1 MATLGVAQA
10 GLWTAQQTLSALEQ
24 SIDSV
29 IDTAEAAVQSAQDA
43 VNAAI
48 EAGEAMVDGTM
59 SALTEAVNSLL
70 SNLCSSVSW
79 VINLQNLY
87 ISSALNQNGQD
98 VFNARITGAFFGGS
112 MGTFSVQINLNDLT
126 SMIGQMI
133 ASAAVDLGNWLVAE
147 LSGTPAAEFANW
159 IYNALVTAAD
169 GEGTLS
175 TNGIGSTVGNNIFYA
190 GQTLQSSAGGM
201 SNIVSPNGAFTF
213 TLTTSGN
220 LELTNQNGDVIWQSG
235 SQGTCNC
242 QAFIDQTGNF
252 QVLDV
257 NNVMLWQSN
266 TLGGILLQVE
276 DSGTIFMLF
285 QNSSIVWSA
294 NQVDQSFLVQPG
306 TVGPQSLSYDEYL
319 LNWKETSTDGS
330 YVYTVS
336 YGDAVLWTSDVFQG
350 AEPFAW
356 FNGGNGN
363 IAIIDSTGNSVWTSS
378 TSTCTTNCYFGLSSD
393 GALLI
398 TDVTMTQQYLVIYA
412 GSPCNSN
419 NGGCSTDATCSFN
432 GATVT
437 CTCNSG
443 FTGDGYTCQ
452 QNPCDTNNGGC
463 SPDATCTSNGVT
475 VSCTCNAPY
484 FGGDGYTCVF
494 SKGSSCSTDLAGCG
508 LVGQECMQFPF
519 GANCYCPN
527 GGTSC
532 TPVMCQG
539 NPSLNTHYCPS
550 NWMYVNC
557 GGIPT
562 CCQWSET
569 DGYLNCQQQD
579 QPNPCLTNNGGCS
592 GDATCTYS
600 AFGVA
605 TCTCNEF
612 YTGDGK
618 TCTFEVGPSCSYN
631 FAGCDTQNSVCAAL
645 STGLSEC
652 MCPPGR
658 ALSSCPSTNACIP
671 NDTLNTKYCPSNWLY
686 ADCFGVINCCLVNE
700 WGYYN
705 CYPYQD
711 V

>member
-10 GLWTAQQTLSALEQ
+10 GLWTAQQTLSALEE

-98 VFNARITGAFFGGS
+98 VFYARITGAFFGGS
-112 MGTFSVQINLNDLT
+112 MSTFSVQINLNDLT

-201 SNIVSPNGAFTF
+201 SYIVSPNGAYTF
-213 TLTTSGN
+213 TLTMSGN
-220 LELTNQNGDVIWQSG
+220 LELTNQNGDIVWQSG

-242 QAFIDQTGNF
+242 QAFIDETGNF

-306 TVGPQSLSYDEYL
+306 TVGPQSLSNYKYL

-363 IAIIDSTGNSVWTSS
+363 VAIIDSTGNSVWTSS

-398 TDVTMTQQYLVIYA
+398 TDVTVTQQYLVIYA

-432 GATVT
+432 GASVT
-437 CTCNSG
+437 CSSLCTVDNGGCPSSQQCFDLGGAIACEYSDQFWENTNYVPQCTSAGYQTALYVESATSNNDYCCNWTDG
-443 FTGDGYTCQ
+443 FYDCPYLVQQCGNNNGGCLSSDMCIQVTYTSIVCASTESPYWENTNFVSQCNNAGYQTALYVSSTGFSYCCDGGGSSYNCPILG
-452 QNPCDTNNGGC
+452 NACYNNNGGC
-463 SPDATCTSNGVT
+463 SSPATCLQYGSETWCACEQGTPN
-475 VSCTCNAPY
+475 CNAQNTWSYDTGYNSKCVSKYGADYGTGIQLQP
-484 FGGDGYTCVF
+484 GGVVY
-494 SKGSSCSTDLAGCG
+494 CG
-508 LVGQECMQFPF
+508 E
-519 GANCYCPN
+519 
-527 GGTSC
+527 
-532 TPVMCQG
+532 
-539 NPSLNTHYCPS
+539 
-550 NWMYVNC
+550 W
-557 GGIPT
+557 
-562 CCQWSET
+562 W
-569 DGYLNCQQQD
+569 DD
-579 QPNPCLTNNGGCS
+579 
-592 GDATCTYS
+592 
-600 AFGVA
+600 
-605 TCTCNEF
+605 
-612 YTGDGK
+612 
-618 TCTFEVGPSCSYN
+618 N
-631 FAGCDTQNSVCAAL
+631 FN
-645 STGLSEC
+645 
-652 MCPPGR
+652 
-658 ALSSCPSTNACIP
+658 
-671 NDTLNTKYCPSNWLY
+671 
-686 ADCFGVINCCLVNE
+686 
-700 WGYYN
+700 YYDFA
-705 CYPYQD
+705 YP
-711 V
+711 